1 MHSLRLS
8 LPHLLACSEI
18 HPGAYARGV
27 KAVIEILPAK
37 LQKMAGDR
45 LSRDM
50 GQELLQRVR
59 QEVQEQAEQSLM
71 QWRKA
76 TRGSSEKKK
85 FARQTLKSAWRAGL
99 SLKDIDRARIIAD
112 ANLGRGTPPS
122 DDGRDSPSI
131 G

>member
-1 MHSLRLS
+1 MRRLHRA
-8 LPHLLACSEI
+8 LFETFANDR
-18 HPGAYARGV
+18 YARGV
-27 KAVIEILPAK
+27 KAVIETLPAN

-59 QEVQEQAEQSLM
+59 QEVQEQAEQSLT

-76 TRGSSEKKK
+76 KRGSSEKRK
-85 FARQTLKSAWRAGL
+85 FAQDTLKNAWRVGL

-112 ANLGRGTPPS
+112 ANLGRGAPPS
-122 DDGRDSPSI
+122 DDGRHSPFI

>member
-1 MHSLRLS
+1 
-8 LPHLLACSEI
+8 
-18 HPGAYARGV
+18 
-27 KAVIEILPAK
+27 
-37 LQKMAGDR
+37 MAGDR

-59 QEVQEQAEQSLM
+59 QEVQEQAEQSLT

-76 TRGSSEKKK
+76 KRGSSEKRK
-85 FARQTLKSAWRAGL
+85 FAQDTLKNAWRVGL

-112 ANLGRGTPPS
+112 ANLGRGAPPS
-122 DDGRDSPSI
+122 DDGRHSPFI